1 MFLTLEKLFE
11 KFSTSEKDRYEMRQI
26 FELLPEKKKKNIL
39 ANFEVLSLR
48 IQKIQR
54 DLQLE
59 QEILIWSAIERIR
72 EAIAK
77 AKK

>member
-39 ANFEVLSLR
+39 ANFEVLSIR

-59 QEILIWSAIERIR
+59 QEILIWNAIERIR

>member
-59 QEILIWSAIERIR
+59 QEILIWNAIERIR

>member
-72 EAIAK
+72 EAIAR